1 MAGSAS
7 GVGPGLC
14 HWGAKEATGVA
25 SSHVLPRDMHG
36 PLKPLTVDFK
46 ESPSRSGIQL
56 MGPSGQRCC
65 ECPSPGA
72 FCGDFRSG
80 LGEARHFKQ
89 NPISLILFLKKF
101 LKISLFVS
109 RFTNNTGA
117 PCI

>member
-1 MAGSAS
+1 MASA
-7 GVGPGLC
+7 
-14 HWGAKEATGVA
+14 
-25 SSHVLPRDMHG
+25 HVLPRDAHG

-56 MGPSGQRCC
+56 IGPSSQRCC

-89 NPISLILFLKKF
+89 NPISLIPFKKIF
-101 LKISLFVS
+101 FK
-109 RFTNNTGA
+109 
-117 PCI
+117 